1 MFQPCRLWLH
11 DRKRNNDFWLHHF
24 PDNICSKH
32 ILPAEMFKFSMI
44 SHTIKNQI
52 STLSWTCASFPA
64 VWLLHKNDRHARGG
78 YVGCALLFIK
88 KSDCFS
94 KRVKFPWSTSF
105 WIIWDAWSTVDV
117 KFLSKNIERSWA
129 IGEISWNSA
138 QPVLSSLAV
147 KYDDTIN
154 KVAARSTSKDCQ
166 FFARDSLW
174 IIGLTRHLSQSSVSG
189 HAWFNQA

>member
-1 MFQPCRLWLH
+1 
-11 DRKRNNDFWLHHF
+11 
-24 PDNICSKH
+24 
-32 ILPAEMFKFSMI
+32 MFKFSMI
-44 SHTIKNQI
+44 SHTIQNQI
-52 STLSWTCASFPA
+52 STLSWTSFAA
-64 VWLLHKNDRHARGG
+64 VWLLYKNRHARGG

-105 WIIWDAWSTVDV
+105 WIIWDAWSTIDV
-117 KFLSKNIERSWA
+117 KFLSKKHWKL
-129 IGEISWNSA
+129 GEVSWNSA

-154 KVAARSTSKDCQ
+154 KAAARTTSKDCQ
-166 FFARDSLW
+166 FFVRDSLW